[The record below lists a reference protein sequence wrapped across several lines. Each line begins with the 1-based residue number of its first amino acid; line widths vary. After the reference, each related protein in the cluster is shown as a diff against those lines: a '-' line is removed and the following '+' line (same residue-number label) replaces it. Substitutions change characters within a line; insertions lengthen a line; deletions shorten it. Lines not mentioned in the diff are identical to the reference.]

1 MKTKISKI
9 AAFCLAAVMSLGVA
23 TGCNGGTSSSES
35 SSSAS
40 SDKESSSASESSSA
54 AESTDS
60 SSSAADN
67 TELTKLK
74 LQVTWLPQG
83 EFMGYYVAQAKGY
96 YAEEGIDVEIIPG
109 SSDISSP
116 DQVENGVADLG
127 VCFYTNLLTYQEGGY
142 DVVNVAQ
149 FYQKT
154 PLWMISKKEKGI
166 ESAADFKGKRIG
178 NWFGG
183 QQFELYALCSK
194 YGLDIDTDVTWV
206 QQDFTMDAFYDD
218 ELDVAS
224 VFNFNEY
231 HLVLEAGYSPDDLHV
246 ININDEGIAMLQG
259 CLFADRQWAA
269 NNKDLL
275 VRFIRASVKGWK
287 DACANPEEAGQIVWD
302 AGQSVSLEHQITMC
316 QEVAS
321 LVCPDGYDPALIG
334 NIDLEK
340 VQNTIDLGLQYK
352 LISTAID
359 PATSV
364 DNSYWEEA
372 TKDLS

>member
-60 SSSAADN
+60 SSSAADT

-127 VCFYTNLLTYQEGGY
+127 VCFYTCLLYT
-142 DVVNVAQ
+142 
-149 FYQKT
+149 
-154 PLWMISKKEKGI
+154 
-166 ESAADFKGKRIG
+166 
-178 NWFGG
+178 
-183 QQFELYALCSK
+183 
-194 YGLDIDTDVTWV
+194 
-206 QQDFTMDAFYDD
+206 
-218 ELDVAS
+218 
-224 VFNFNEY
+224 
-231 HLVLEAGYSPDDLHV
+231 SPSQRD
-246 ININDEGIAMLQG
+246 
-259 CLFADRQWAA
+259 
-269 NNKDLL
+269 
-275 VRFIRASVKGWK
+275 
-287 DACANPEEAGQIVWD
+287 
-302 AGQSVSLEHQITMC
+302 
-316 QEVAS
+316 
-321 LVCPDGYDPALIG
+321 
-334 NIDLEK
+334 
-340 VQNTIDLGLQYK
+340 
-352 LISTAID
+352 
-359 PATSV
+359 
-364 DNSYWEEA
+364 
-372 TKDLS
+372 